1 MSSESEQ
8 GVARITNLANDY
20 FKGRSDEVTTS
31 ALMSNAFASLRNT
44 NELRDALKDMCSTTK
59 ALSPGGPQ
67 FNCIKNDRT
76 TDATTDVWIK
86 PGLYQSLRSDTMT
99 ERNIHVDLR
108 APINM
113 ATASFDQQKKYEN
126 DKQRF
131 RDGYYAKH
139 GTRPPLDPNDLE
151 RQGPR

>member
-8 GVARITNLANDY
+8 GVARITNLAYEY
-20 FKGRSDEVTTS
+20 FKGRADEATTS

-44 NELRDALKDMCSTTK
+44 NELRDALQNMCSTTK

-67 FNCIKNDRT
+67 FDCIKNDRT

-86 PGLYQSLRSDTMT
+86 PGLVQSLRSDTMT

-108 APINM
+108 APIPLVN
-113 ATASFDQQKKYEN
+113 ASFDENKKDEN

-131 RDGYYAKH
+131 R
-139 GTRPPLDPNDLE
+139 R
-151 RQGPR
+151 